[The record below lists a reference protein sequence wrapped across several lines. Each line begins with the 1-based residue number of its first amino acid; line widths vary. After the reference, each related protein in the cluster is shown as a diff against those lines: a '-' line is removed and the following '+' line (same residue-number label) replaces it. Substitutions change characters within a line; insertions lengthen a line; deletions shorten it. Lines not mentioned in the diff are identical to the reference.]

1 MLCSHQVSDIILGN
15 ISNQESLM
23 KEKPKKPT
31 GEKIKN
37 QKYKLVSDKEL
48 DRISK
53 DLIKENYK
61 VFKKLAE

>member
-1 MLCSHQVSDIILGN
+1 
-15 ISNQESLM
+15 M